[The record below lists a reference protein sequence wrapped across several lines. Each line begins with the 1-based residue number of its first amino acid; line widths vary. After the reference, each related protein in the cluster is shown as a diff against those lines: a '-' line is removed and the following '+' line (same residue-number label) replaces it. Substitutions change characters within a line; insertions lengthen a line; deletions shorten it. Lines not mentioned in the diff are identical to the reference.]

1 MQMKRLES
9 LDALR
14 GFDMIWIIGLEQ
26 AMRGFC
32 VLFPGGQDWWFK
44 RQFHH
49 VPWDGLAFY
58 DTIFPLFI
66 FIAGVSFPFS
76 YAKQTE
82 RGLTPLKVHL
92 NIFRRCALLVL
103 LGMVYNGV
111 LAFARNELSA
121 DERSAFNG
129 GIREHDSF
137 PCVFSGSLYDSIQDR
152 RRKFE

>member
-1 MQMKRLES
+1 MRSMADGGEGGVGLIKRPGS

-66 FIAGVSFPFS
+66 FIAGVSF
-76 YAKQTE
+76 
-82 RGLTPLKVHL
+82 
-92 NIFRRCALLVL
+92 CLL
-103 LGMVYNGV
+103 
-111 LAFARNELSA
+111 F
-121 DERSAFNG
+121 
-129 GIREHDSF
+129 
-137 PCVFSGSLYDSIQDR
+137 
-152 RRKFE
+152 

>member
-1 MQMKRLES
+1 MSSAFTDVVLSDKMSSANLRLTS

-26 AMRGFC
+26 AMRGLC

-66 FIAGVSFPFS
+66 FIAGVSF
-76 YAKQTE
+76 
-82 RGLTPLKVHL
+82 
-92 NIFRRCALLVL
+92 CLL
-103 LGMVYNGV
+103 
-111 LAFARNELSA
+111 F
-121 DERSAFNG
+121 
-129 GIREHDSF
+129 
-137 PCVFSGSLYDSIQDR
+137 
-152 RRKFE
+152 

>member
-1 MQMKRLES
+1 MKRLES

-58 DTIFPLFI
+58 GTIFPLFI

-92 NIFRRCALLVL
+92 NIFRRCALLIL

-111 LAFARNELSA
+111 LAFNFDGFRYASVLGKIGIAWAVAA
-121 DERSAFNG
+121 D
-129 GIREHDSF
+129 H
-137 PCVFSGSLYDSIQDR
+137 
-152 RRKFE
+152 